1 MKYPNISAEMARKG
15 LTRTSLAK
23 QLGVDRKTVY
33 NWLSKG
39 KIPMDAAIKLS
50 EFFGCSLDY
59 LLGRE

>member
-1 MKYPNISAEMARKG
+1 MKYPNICAEMARKG
-15 LTRTSLAK
+15 LTRTSLAQ
-23 QLGVDRKTVY
+23 QLGVDRKTIY

-59 LLGRE
+59 LLGH

>member
-1 MKYPNISAEMARKG
+1 MKYPNIHAEMARKG
-15 LTRTSLAK
+15 LTRTSLAQ

-33 NWLSKG
+33 NWLAKG